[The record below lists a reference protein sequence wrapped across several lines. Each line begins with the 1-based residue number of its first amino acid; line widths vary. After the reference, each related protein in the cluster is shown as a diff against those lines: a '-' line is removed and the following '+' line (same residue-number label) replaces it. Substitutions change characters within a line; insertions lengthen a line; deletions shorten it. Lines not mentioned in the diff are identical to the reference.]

1 MTRITSACPTCGR
14 VDLEVDDV
22 TLVVSPRED
31 SAWYL
36 FDCRGCVQRVVKPA
50 PATVAVALG
59 SVQVRVWTV
68 PAEMLERVGPGEAP
82 TIGNDDLLDVI
93 LDLRGGDPRDGD
105 LREGDLREGDLREG
119 DPRDGGQTA
128 AQAEGDVIE
137 LPDATTPS
145 PDATGSRP
153 ARPNAV

>member
-1 MTRITSACPTCGR
+1 MTRITTVCPTCGR

-36 FDCRGCVQRVVKPA
+36 FDCRGCVRRVVKPA
-50 PATVAVALG
+50 PTTVSLALG
-59 SVQVRVWTV
+59 SVRVRVWTV

-82 TIGNDDLLDVI
+82 TIGTDDLLDVI
-93 LDLRGGDPRDGD
+93 LDLRDEQLPC
-105 LREGDLREGDLREG
+105 
-119 DPRDGGQTA
+119 
-128 AQAEGDVIE
+128 DVIE
-137 LPDATTPS
+137 LPEATTPS
-145 PDATGSRP
+145 PGAAGSRP